1 MRMYLVIKILQ
12 FVRECWNTEYSISNR
27 NIYNIPQVRIVQEEQ
42 AQARRVSVRI
52 MYGTENNIY
61 DSTYSSM

>member
-1 MRMYLVIKILQ
+1 MRMCLVIKRLQ

-27 NIYNIPQVRIVQEEQ
+27 NIYNILQAQEEQ

-52 MYGTENNIY
+52 TYGTENNIY
-61 DSTYSSM
+61 DSSYSSM